1 MKIKKSI
8 LALLFVFGTYFAQS
22 QDLGEL
28 KIIIIGFE
36 QITGTVKLSL
46 YNAESTYMA
55 ESFMSAS
62 KKVENEETVIYF
74 KDVPFGSYTF
84 SLYHDS
90 NGNNRM
96 DKNML
101 GIPTEDYAF
110 SNNADGRFG
119 PPSYEKCVFEV
130 NKSSIVQTI
139 KLN

>member
-1 MKIKKSI
+1 MKIKK
-8 LALLFVFGTYFAQS
+8 LTLTLLFVFGTYFIQS

-28 KIIIIGFE
+28 KIIIMGFE
-36 QITGTVKLSL
+36 QITGTVQLSL

-55 ESFMSAS
+55 ENFMAAS

-90 NGNNRM
+90 NGNNTM

-110 SNNADGRFG
+110 SNDADGRFG
-119 PPSYEKCVFEV
+119 PPDYSECVFEV
-130 NKSSIVQTI
+130 NESLIVQTI